1 MWEALG
7 IRDFQVFLISATML
21 ALTPGQDTLY
31 VVGRTLAQGRAAGIA
46 SVIGILSGA
55 LIHLLAGALGLSA
68 LLIASPSAFAVV
80 RWAGGAYLIYLGIR
94 MLCAGG
100 GGNEIPETFK
110 ATGTLAVWRQGML
123 TNLLNPKVALFCL
136 AFIPQFIQA
145 EAPRKTAAFLLL
157 GLCFFVIGTAWLFC
171 IVGFASGI
179 GGKLR
184 HDPRFAKTLNRTAG
198 VLFMVLGLRLVL
210 QR

>member
-1 MWEALG
+1 MWDTLG
-7 IRDFQVFLISATML
+7 IRDFQVFLIAATML

-31 VVGRTLAQGRAAGIA
+31 VLGRTLAQGRAAGIA
-46 SVIGILSGA
+46 SVMGILSGA

-80 RWAGGAYLIYLGIR
+80 R
-94 MLCAGG
+94 
-100 GGNEIPETFK
+100 
-110 ATGTLAVWRQGML
+110 
-123 TNLLNPKVALFCL
+123 
-136 AFIPQFIQA
+136 
-145 EAPRKTAAFLLL
+145 
-157 GLCFFVIGTAWLFC
+157 CFFVIGTAWLFC